1 MTRIARR
8 RLPVARKR
16 ADTRMICGD
25 ADGMQACALVT
36 KAIEDQAGSLGT
48 KPPYLAPQRTPA
60 SASRRVR
67 RQTLMQWAGEPT
79 LEEVLSEPIIRAMM
93 VRDRVD
99 QEGLRRL
106 LQDVTKLLA
115 LLVADPTDGS
125 A

>member
-1 MTRIARR
+1 MRR
-8 RLPVARKR
+8 RAAALALL
-16 ADTRMICGD
+16 AGLT
-25 ADGMQACALVT
+25 AAACHRGKDDVTIALVT
-36 KAIEDQAGSLGT
+36 KAIEDQAGSVGT